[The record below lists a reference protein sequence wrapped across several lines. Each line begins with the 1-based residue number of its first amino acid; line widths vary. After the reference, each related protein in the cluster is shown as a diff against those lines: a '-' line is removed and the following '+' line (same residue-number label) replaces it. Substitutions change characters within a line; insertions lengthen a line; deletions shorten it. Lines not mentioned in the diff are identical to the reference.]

1 MPIAKEAGTS
11 DDSARRPLDRH
22 LRYNAHKYTRLR
34 LATDWGGVVTNGI
47 GHKKGSIRELHV
59 VHFMIRA
66 GQGKVVIGTGDKNN
80 RWTWACLPG
89 AVITSAKR
97 IKNAIR
103 NKDECIRIS
112 PSFADVLESERGSG
126 GATSGGRFTN
136 SQEDRRAQ
144 KGDTVGTVQL
154 MHREV
159 RLSPT
164 LAGTMMIDGERAPL
178 STGPG
183 SAAVSDFSTLR
194 GTSAL
199 HVEVPQYLGVP
210 FPSFLLPT
218 SI

>member
-1 MPIAKEAGTS
+1 VAYTHIHQWANGKNSGKS
-11 DDSARRPLDRH
+11 DDDSGPEWKAH
-22 LRYNAHKYTRLR
+22 LVGCDSNLQTQFFC
-34 LATDWGGVVTNGI
+34 WGQ
-47 GHKKGSIRELHV
+47 R
-59 VHFMIRA
+59 
-66 GQGKVVIGTGDKNN
+66 
-80 RWTWACLPG
+80 
-89 AVITSAKR
+89 
-97 IKNAIR
+97 
-103 NKDECIRIS
+103 
-112 PSFADVLESERGSG
+112 ESERGSG

-199 HVEVPQYLGVP
+199 HVEVPQYCKLDTV
-210 FPSFLLPT
+210 T
-218 SI
+218 